1 MAVLNREVA
10 EQLGLPLATSADAP
24 VKVLQYGDGNFLR
37 AFADLFFDR
46 ANQAGWGGSV
56 AVVQPRTPRTERC
69 DAWNEQDCLFTVLV
83 RGRADGQVVDERHVV
98 SSVRECLNPHRATDR
113 EEILRV
119 ATSPELELIVSNT
132 TDAGIA
138 WDPGCSLEDEVP
150 ASYPAKLTQVLYR
163 RWEAGQPGVVVLA
176 CELVE
181 DNGARLF
188 ALVRRHADEWGLPL
202 EFAAWLDQECVFA
215 STLVD
220 SIVAGPVRDP
230 AAVAALGL
238 GYEDGFLAAREPF
251 ECWVI
256 QGDDALERRLPFG
269 SAGIDTV
276 TVAPDIAPFERRK
289 VRILNGAHT
298 GFVPGAWLAALERR
312 LPFGS
317 AGIDT
322 VTVAPDIAPFERRKV
337 RILNGAHTGFVPGAW
352 LAVYDIVRD
361 ALHDPVVRGFMDALL
376 GDAVRPALLETLAP
390 EDVDGFIA
398 ATADRFDNPFIDHS
412 LLAICLNSTSKWRGR
427 DLPTLLERVEATG
440 AVPQTLAA
448 SLAALIAFY
457 TTGVEGRD
465 EEGLHLRRA
474 DGTPYVAEDE
484 DDVLDFYWEHRGT
497 DDATLVAD
505 VLRNTAFWGQDLSDV
520 PGLEPAVLGA
530 LTVIRAEGPLAAF
543 AAAIAETSEV
553 AA

>member
-230 AAVAALGL
+230 ATVAALGL

-298 GFVPGAWLAALERR
+298 GFVPGAWLA
-312 LPFGS
+312 G
-317 AGIDT
+317 
-322 VTVAPDIAPFERRKV
+322 
-337 RILNGAHTGFVPGAW
+337 
-352 LAVYDIVRD
+352 YDIVRD

>member
-1 MAVLNREVA
+1 M
-10 EQLGLPLATSADAP
+10 
-24 VKVLQYGDGNFLR
+24 
-37 AFADLFFDR
+37 
-46 ANQAGWGGSV
+46 
-56 AVVQPRTPRTERC
+56 
-69 DAWNEQDCLFTVLV
+69 
-83 RGRADGQVVDERHVV
+83 
-98 SSVRECLNPHRATDR
+98 
-113 EEILRV
+113 
-119 ATSPELELIVSNT
+119 
-132 TDAGIA
+132 
-138 WDPGCSLEDEVP
+138 
-150 ASYPAKLTQVLYR
+150 
-163 RWEAGQPGVVVLA
+163 
-176 CELVE
+176 E

-256 QGDDALERRLPFG
+256 QGDD
-269 SAGIDTV
+269 
-276 TVAPDIAPFERRK
+276 
-289 VRILNGAHT
+289 
-298 GFVPGAWLAALERR
+298 ALERR